1 MKAIKM
7 RHALLR
13 MGVVLSGLWV
23 PFADASLTLER
34 TIPWPGVEGRID
46 HFSADVAGGRLFVAA
61 LGNNTVEVVDLKQGK
76 VVHSLTGFAEP
87 QGVVF
92 LPELN
97 RLYVAGGGDGTLRIL
112 DGASFATIKA
122 VSVGD
127 DADNLRSDPTGKWV
141 YVGYG
146 SGALG
151 VLDATTGEVVARLPL
166 DAHPESFQLEQ
177 AGPRIFVNVPGAHAV
192 VVVNRQQQRVVAN
205 WSTGLAAG
213 NFPMALDEAHHRLY
227 VACRLP
233 ARLLVFDTEAGKEV
247 VRLDLHGDCDD
258 LFYDAGRNRLY
269 ASCGE
274 GFIDIFE
281 QTTADQYK
289 RVESVKTEAKARTCY
304 FTGNFLYL
312 AVPRRGNQS
321 AEIRCY
327 RLGP

>member
-1 MKAIKM
+1 MN
-7 RHALLR
+7 RRLVGALLF
-13 MGVVLSGLWV
+13 GLGV
-23 PFADASLTLER
+23 PFAVASLTLER
-34 TIPWPGVEGRID
+34 TIPLPGVEGRID
-46 HFSADVAGGRLFVAA
+46 HFSVDVPGARLFVAA
-61 LGNNTVEVVDLKQGK
+61 LGNNTVEVVDLKQGR
-76 VVHSLTGFAEP
+76 VVRSLTGFAEP

-92 LPELN
+92 LPEIN

-112 DGASFATIKA
+112 DGTSFETIKS

-127 DADNLRSDPTGKWV
+127 DADNLRSDPSGTQV

-151 VLDATTGEVVARLPL
+151 VLDAATGEVVARLPL

-177 AGPRIFVNVPGAHAV
+177 AGPRIFVNMPGAHAV
-192 VVVNRQQQRVVAN
+192 VVVDRKQKRVVAN

-213 NFPMALDEAHHRLY
+213 NFPMALDETHHRLF

-233 ARLLVFDTEAGKEV
+233 ARLLVFDTGSGREV
-247 VRLDLHGDCDD
+247 ARLDLHGDCDD
-258 LFYDAGRNRLY
+258 LFCDTARRRLY

-274 GFIDIFE
+274 GFIDVFE
-281 QTTADQYK
+281 QTATDQYN
-289 RVESVKTEAKARTCY
+289 RVESVRTEAKARTCY
-304 FTGNFLYL
+304 FTGDFLYL
-312 AVPRRGNQS
+312 AVPRCGNQS

>member
-1 MKAIKM
+1 MSQ
-7 RHALLR
+7 RLVGALLFVL
-13 MGVVLSGLWV
+13 GVS
-23 PFADASLTLER
+23 FASASLKLER
-34 TIPWPGVEGRID
+34 TIPLPGVEGRID
-46 HFSADVAGGRLFVAA
+46 HFSVDVAGARLFVAA

-76 VVHSLTGFAEP
+76 VVRSLTGFAEP

-92 LPELN
+92 LPEIN

-112 DGASFATIKA
+112 DGATYATIKT

-127 DADNLRSDPTGKWV
+127 DADNLRSAPSGKQV

-151 VLDATTGEVVARLPL
+151 VLDAATGEVVARLPL

-177 AGPRIFVNVPGAHAV
+177 AGPRIFVNVPGAHTVAV
-192 VVVNRQQQRVVAN
+192 VDRNQKKVVAN
-205 WSTGLAAG
+205 WSTGLAGA
-213 NFPMALDEAHHRLY
+213 NFPMALDEAHHRLF

-233 ARLLVFDTEAGKEV
+233 ARLLVYDTEAGKEV
-247 VRLDLHGDCDD
+247 ARLDLHGDCDD
-258 LFYDAGRNRLY
+258 CFYDAARQRLY

-274 GFIDIFE
+274 GFIDIFA
-281 QTTADQYK
+281 QTTADQYQ
-289 RVESVKTEAKARTCY
+289 RVESVRTEAKARTCY
-304 FTGNFLYL
+304 FTGDFLYL

>member
-1 MKAIKM
+1 MKGLFTSMA
-7 RHALLR
+7 
-13 MGVVLSGLWV
+13 VLGLG
-23 PFADASLTLER
+23 FHLGAASITLER
-34 TIPWPGVEGRID
+34 TIALPGVAGRID
-46 HFSADVAGGRLFVAA
+46 HFCADGAGARLFVAA

-76 VVHSLTGFAEP
+76 VVRSLTGFAEP
-87 QGVVF
+87 QGVLY
-92 LPELN
+92 LPDLN

-112 DGASFATIKA
+112 DGATFATIKT

-127 DADNLRSDPTGKWV
+127 DADNLRTDPPGKQV

-151 VLDATTGEVVARLPL
+151 VVDAASGAVTARLPL

-192 VVVNRQQQRVVAN
+192 AVVDRHQQRVVAN
-205 WSTGLAAG
+205 WPTGLAAG
-213 NFPMALDEAHHRLY
+213 NFPMALDEMHHRLF

-233 ARLLVFDTEAGKEV
+233 ARLLVFDTGSGKEV
-247 VRLDLHGDCDD
+247 ARLDLHGDCDD
-258 LFYDAGRNRLY
+258 LFHDAAHGRLY

-281 QTTADQYK
+281 PATAGQYK
-289 RVESVKTEAKARTCY
+289 RVESVQTEPKARTCLC
-304 FTGNFLYL
+304 TGEFLYL
-312 AVPRRGNQS
+312 AVPRRGNQP